1 MRAQIKR
8 LEKGDRGVFGIL
20 LLNSQVFCPTLER
33 PWVYNERDISCIPEQ
48 IYFCRRVMSPKFGET
63 FEVQNVQQ
71 RDNILFHVGNV
82 IEDSLGCILLGSS
95 FGMLGEDR
103 GIIDSREAFKSF
115 MKKLEG
121 IEIFPLLISNIT

>member
-1 MRAQIKR
+1 
-8 LEKGDRGVFGIL
+8 
-20 LLNSQVFCPTLER
+20 
-33 PWVYNERDISCIPEQ
+33 
-48 IYFCRRVMSPKFGET
+48 MSPKFGET